1 MVDVLTPVAVLI
13 AVTLTPG
20 IFAWLTSETTP
31 VIDPIACPNAFPE
44 KTTNTNSRIN
54 NNDLNLIFVPP
65 YRLHFLVKNARK
77 HCVHTSPT
85 QSPGGKYGLEKNKSQ
100 SLVLLVMWV

>member
-31 VIDPIACPNAFPE
+31 VIDPIAWPNALPE
-44 KTTNTNSRIN
+44 KTTKPNSRIN
-54 NNDLNLIFVPP
+54 NNEVNRIFGPS
-65 YRLHFLVKNARK
+65 RFAFS
-77 HCVHTSPT
+77 C
-85 QSPGGKYGLEKNKSQ
+85 
-100 SLVLLVMWV
+100 